1 MGVDVLFDSY
11 IPRGGEGYQLNN
23 KLNFGLIFSN
33 DIVEH
38 IFLSIQ
44 DRTCLTSLRNF
55 KTSINAISLVQLNHY
70 NSSSKK
76 ITRCYHLYNT
86 KSNIYNIFFRLGFLR
101 ECWDIKIIVTRFN
114 VQFGK
119 VAMTIKL
126 YMVTKKS
133 LQMFHQMKV
142 ENDFQ

>member
-86 KSNIYNIFFRLGFLR
+86 KSNIYNISFPLGFLR
-101 ECWDIKIIVTRFN
+101 ECWDIRILVAKFN
-114 VQFGK
+114 GDFRQL
-119 VAMTIKL
+119 ATTIKS
-126 YMVTKKS
+126 YITTTKNP
-133 LQMFHQMKV
+133 FRYFV
-142 ENDFQ
+142 R